1 MDKMKKSN
9 RRMVVFYG
17 SQTGT
22 AEEFAARLG
31 KTEIFRENDLVL
43 FYNLSLISRNFQLK
57 RA

>member
-1 MDKMKKSN
+1 
-9 RRMVVFYG
+9 MVVFYG

-31 KTEIFRENDLVL
+31 KTEIFREND
-43 FYNLSLISRNFQLK
+43 FYTFSLSLISRNFQLK

>member
-1 MDKMKKSN
+1 
-9 RRMVVFYG
+9 MVVFYG

-31 KTEIFRENDLVL
+31 KTKIFREND
-43 FYNLSLISRNFQLK
+43 FYNFLLSLISRNFQLK